1 MAKNETATPSNV
13 SLPIPKILR
22 MSLVGKGQM
31 AGRIGTSFKPPSSM
45 RDWPAT
51 IRDIDDSFLKKVI
64 NIGYRSGPAPVGSI
78 YDPLPF
84 NSKANQDKL
93 RSKAM
98 FTLTIFHFGFR
109 LQKPRAFI
117 ILFMV
122 LFYTSVRTLDPN

>member
-1 MAKNETATPSNV
+1 MAKNETSTPSTV

-78 YDPLPF
+78 YNPSLSTPKLTKIVEIDGHVYTDDFPF
-84 NSKANQDKL
+84 WFSIAKSEGIYNIVYG
-93 RSKAM
+93 
-98 FTLTIFHFGFR
+98 TLYFC
-109 LQKPRAFI
+109 
-117 ILFMV
+117 
-122 LFYTSVRTLDPN
+122 